1 MARHFTWGLGI
12 LAAAGGGG
20 VAILAIVLL
29 WPGTQHSRESI
40 PQSGIDRGGSEPMTT
55 FRLTSAAF
63 TKGGGIPVKHTCDG
77 DDISPPLSW
86 DGVPENAQSLALI
99 MDDPDAPDPDA
110 PRVTWVH
117 WVLYNIPTS
126 VAVISEGVTVAQLPQ
141 GARQG
146 QNDWKRTGY
155 GGPCP
160 PIGRHR
166 YFLKLYALDVML
178 PEMQRPTKA
187 EIEAA
192 MEGHVVARAELVG
205 TYQRPG

>member
-1 MARHFTWGLGI
+1 MVRYFTWGLGI
-12 LAAAGGGG
+12 LAAAGM
-20 VAILAIVLL
+20 AILAITLP
-29 WPGTQHSRESI
+29 WPGTPNSRESI
-40 PQSGIDRGGSEPMTT
+40 PQTGIDRGGSEPMTT
-55 FRLTSAAF
+55 FSLTSPAF
-63 TKGGGIPVKHTCDG
+63 TKGGAIPAKYTCDG

-86 DGVPENAQSLALI
+86 NGVPENAQSLVLI

-126 VAVISEGVTVAQLPQ
+126 AAVLSEGVTVAQLPQ
-141 GARQG
+141 GTRQG
-146 QNDWKRTGY
+146 QNNWNRTGY

-166 YFLKLYALDVML
+166 YFHKLYALDVML

-187 EIEAA
+187 ELEVA

-205 TYQRPG
+205 RYQRSG